1 MEEEEDAVVMEEDA
15 VVMED
20 AVEEEEAVR
29 PRSRALVRDD
39 GHFNGLARGERDNEI
54 LAFHAVIAPAGS
66 NGDGARALWALERQF
81 ACYVPS
87 RACSLAFCRLEAP
100 FLKRWRPKGGSNG
113 NGGGQD
119 IEGITN
125 EGGVLLRV
133 LQRTAHRCAPWV
145 CRHRRPHCLL
155 CPLGDDFGGFGL
167 ERATRQED
175 AEPCAYDAAGNDQ
188 PAIFLVKALL

>member
-1 MEEEEDAVVMEEDA
+1 VEEEEDAVVMEEDA
-15 VVMED
+15 VVMEED

-87 RACSLAFCRLEAP
+87 RACSLAFCRLP
-100 FLKRWRPKGGSNG
+100 
-113 NGGGQD
+113 
-119 IEGITN
+119 
-125 EGGVLLRV
+125 
-133 LQRTAHRCAPWV
+133 V
-145 CRHRRPHCLL
+145 CVCV
-155 CPLGDDFGGFGL
+155 CV
-167 ERATRQED
+167 
-175 AEPCAYDAAGNDQ
+175 C
-188 PAIFLVKALL
+188 VCV